1 MFLSPWVETKA
12 GNSQDGPARDETKTM
27 KRKSTYS
34 CGLTLACLSILT
46 LLPVLAHGQAFN
58 IPPGGFTNSNVCANT
73 TGPAP
78 GCQVLTN
85 GSPNLPQVLP
95 SGALRLNT
103 ADSNQHA
110 SAWFFTQQPL
120 STGFTTAFQFQ
131 VSNTNHC
138 NGCGFPAD
146 GIALVIQGD
155 SAGTGAIGFTGDGQD
170 IAYGNENIPGATG
183 PGAAIQNSLAIEL
196 DSFFNPSYGDP
207 DGNHI
212 AVQSCASSQALGLN
226 SNSADHGYICPNG
239 VAAKIALQS
248 LPSGLSLSDGNPHTI
263 TVNYLPPANG
273 CTTDCNNLSIFFD
286 SSLILQTTVD
296 LTQYLELTSTPSSS
310 GTPATGAYI
319 GFTAA
324 TGALVENNDI
334 LSWSFSQLPL
344 SPITIPQPLQPTQ
357 TEFNYT
363 PTLNAGVD
371 YSQSGVPPTAFNGVV
386 MQGTSQAIKDTDFNN
401 LVQNTPFQG
410 STCIHQ
416 DVGSGTFSCVV
427 TTDLCT
433 TPTKGTPAGVNCPG
447 AQSASIGTSN
457 SFNADPSQKPY
468 TSPAYIMGKDTAL
481 KCAATDNNIC
491 KGLQN
496 IFVSI
501 TGDPALVGRT
511 KDFNSLFIPIEG
523 IVFPKTMPTTA
534 PTLNQGWANGDVS
547 VMFNSTEMVPSNNLD
562 PPSPLPTITGIN
574 YTISG
579 ANAPTPITGSVSGP
593 TGSVVVPGAV
603 EGTTTITFQAVDN
616 AGTNETIV
624 TTDSKDQASTSLPM
638 LTIKIDRTNPT
649 FSCTPPSPVWQATD
663 VSVPCTA
670 SDNATGSGLATPSAF
685 NATTT
690 VAALTETN
698 IAQTV
703 PVNVS
708 DIAGNT
714 VVAGPF
720 GPFLVD
726 KKAPVIAPPSLS
738 TPPVF
743 GQPDTINFSCSDG
756 GSGVVSCGVTGSP
769 TFAPVPNTGNLSVN
783 ADTSS
788 AGMKTLTLNSKDLVG
803 NQSTPLAFNYT
814 VAKATPLITW
824 PTPAPIAYGTPLSAT
839 QLDATAAVGGTPVAG
854 TFLYNPPA
862 GTVLAPGVQTL
873 NVTFTPTD
881 TNDYATVSA
890 SVMITVNQPTLNFSP
905 SSINFGNVYLGFPV
919 FGAIVV
925 SNPGTAAV
933 QISSVKLVH
942 GTADGDDYGIVSNC
956 PKSLKAG
963 GVCVIAVGFNADDL
977 GLRTATIVVTD
988 TAAGSPQQIPL
999 SANVIRKK
1007 K

>member
-1 MFLSPWVETKA
+1 M
-12 GNSQDGPARDETKTM
+12 M
-27 KRKSTYS
+27 RKSTYC

-46 LLPVLAHGQAFN
+46 LMPVLAHAQAFN
-58 IPPGGFTNSNVCANT
+58 IAPGGFTNSNVCASASPTPN
-73 TGPAP
+73 
-78 GCQVLTN
+78 CQVQTN

-131 VSNTNHC
+131 MSNTNHC

-155 SAGTGAIGFTGDGQD
+155 AAGTGALGFTGDGQD
-170 IAYGNENIPGATG
+170 IAYGNNNTPGATG

-212 AVQSCASSQALGLN
+212 AVQSCASSEALGLN

-273 CTTDCNNLSIFFD
+273 CVSGCNNLSVFSD

-296 LTQYLELTSTPSSS
+296 LTQYLELTSIPNLT
-310 GTPATGAYI
+310 TPASGAYI

-334 LSWSFSQLPL
+334 LSWSFSQFPL
-344 SPITIPQPLQPTQ
+344 SPITIPQPLQTTQ
-357 TEFNYT
+357 TQFNYT

-371 YSQSGVPPTAFNGVV
+371 YSQSGVPSTSFTGVT
-386 MQGTSQAIKDTDFNN
+386 MQGTSQAIKDTDFAN

-416 DVGSGTFSCVV
+416 DLGSGTFSCVV

-433 TPTKGTPAGVNCPG
+433 TSTNGTPAGLNCPG

-457 SFNADPSQKPY
+457 TFNADPTQKPY
-468 TSPAYIMGKDTAL
+468 VSPAYIMGKDNALTA
-481 KCAATDNNIC
+481 CGPTDNNTC

-523 IVFPKTMPTTA
+523 IVAPTTTASTA
-534 PTLNQGWANGDVS
+534 PSLNQGWTNGNVS
-547 VMFNSTEMVPSNNLD
+547 VLFNSTEIVPSNNLN
-562 PPSPLPTITGIN
+562 PPATLPTITGIN

-579 ANAPTPITGSVSGP
+579 ANAPTPIVGSVTGPSGSAP
-593 TGSVVVPGAV
+593 VPGTV
-603 EGTTTITFQAVDN
+603 EGITTVTFQAVDN

-624 TTDSKDQASTSLPM
+624 TTDNSGQATTSLPT
-638 LTIKIDRTNPT
+638 LTIKVDRTNPT
-649 FSCTPPSPVWQATD
+649 FICTPPSPVWQATD

-670 SDNATGSGLATPSAF
+670 SDNAGGSGLATPSAF
-685 NATTT
+685 NATTM

-698 IAQTV
+698 MAQTL
-703 PVNVS
+703 PVNVK

-714 VVAGPF
+714 VIAGPF

-743 GQPDTINFSCSDG
+743 GQPDTINFSCGDG

-769 TFAPVPNTGNLSVN
+769 TFSPVPNTGNLSVN

-788 AGMKTLTLNSKDLVG
+788 AGMKTLTLNAKDLVG

-814 VAKATPLITW
+814 VAKATPVITW
-824 PTPAPIAYGTPLSAT
+824 PAPAPIAYGTPLSAT
-839 QLDATAAVGGTPVAG
+839 QLDATAAVGGNPVPGMFA
-854 TFLYNPPA
+854 YNPPA

-873 NVTFTPTD
+873 NVTFNPTD
-881 TNDYATVSA
+881 ANDYATVSA

-919 FGAIVV
+919 FGAVVV

-933 QISSVKLVH
+933 QISSIKVVR
-942 GTADGDDYGIVSNC
+942 GTSDGNDYSIVSNC

-963 GVCVIAVGFNADDL
+963 GVCVIGVGFYADDL
-977 GLRTATIVVTD
+977 GLQTASIVLTD

-999 SANVIRKK
+999 SANVIKK
-1007 K
+1007 KH

>member
-1 MFLSPWVETKA
+1 M
-12 GNSQDGPARDETKTM
+12 M
-27 KRKSTYS
+27 RKSTYS
-34 CGLTLACLSILT
+34 CGLTLACLSVLG
-46 LLPVLAHGQAFN
+46 LLPVLAHAQAFN
-58 IPPGGFTNSNVCANT
+58 IAPGGFTNSNVCANT
-73 TGPAP
+73 NAAP

-103 ADSNQHA
+103 ADSSQHA
-110 SAWFFTQQPL
+110 SAWFFRQQPL

-131 VSNTNHC
+131 MSNTNHC

-155 SAGTGAIGFTGDGQD
+155 PAGTGAIGFTGDGQD
-170 IAYGNENIPGATG
+170 IAYGNNNTPGATG

-196 DSFFNPSYGDP
+196 DSFFNPGYGDP

-212 AVQSCASSQALGLN
+212 AVQSCASSEALGLT

-248 LPSGLSLSDGNPHTI
+248 LPSGLRLSDGNPHTI

-273 CTTDCNNLSIFFD
+273 CMTGCNNLSVFFD
-286 SSLILQTTVD
+286 STLILQTTVD
-296 LTQYLELTSTPSSS
+296 LTQYLELNNIPNSNPA
-310 GTPATGAYI
+310 ATGAYI

-324 TGALVENNDI
+324 TGSLVENNDI
-334 LSWSFSQLPL
+334 LSWSFSQFPL
-344 SPITIPQPLQPTQ
+344 APITIPQPLQPTQ

-371 YSQSGVPPTAFNGVV
+371 YSQSGVPQTSFTGVT
-386 MQGTSQAIKDTDFNN
+386 MQGTSQAVTDNQFAS

-410 STCIHQ
+410 STCLRQ
-416 DVGSGTFSCVV
+416 DLGSGTFSCVV

-433 TPTKGTPAGVNCPG
+433 TPTNGTPAGLNCPG

-457 SFNADPSQKPY
+457 TFNADPLQKPY

-481 KCAATDNNIC
+481 NCAATDDNTC

-523 IVFPKTMPTTA
+523 IVFPSTIPTTT
-534 PTLNQGWANGDVS
+534 PTLNQGWAKGDVS
-547 VMFNSTEMVPSNNLD
+547 VMFNSTEMVPSNNLN

-574 YTISG
+574 YTVSG
-579 ANAPTPITGSVSGP
+579 DNAPTPIKGTVSGP

-603 EGTTTITFQAVDN
+603 EGITTITFQAVDN

-624 TTDSKDQASTSLPM
+624 TTTDGQASTALPM
-638 LTIKIDRTNPT
+638 LTIKVDRTNPT
-649 FSCTPPSPVWQATD
+649 FSCTPPSPVWQASD
-663 VSVPCTA
+663 VSLPCTA
-670 SDNATGSGLATPSAF
+670 SDNAGGSGLATPSPF
-685 NATTT
+685 SATTA
-690 VAALTETN
+690 VPALTESN
-698 IAQTV
+698 MAQTV

-714 VVAGPF
+714 VIAGPF

-743 GQPDTINFSCSDG
+743 GQPDTINFSCADG
-756 GSGVVSCGVTGSP
+756 GSGVVMCGVTGSP
-769 TFAPVPNTGNLSVN
+769 TFSPTPNTGNLTLN

-803 NQSTPLAFNYT
+803 NQSAPLAFNYT
-814 VAKATPLITW
+814 VVKATPVITW
-824 PTPAPIAYGTPLSAT
+824 PAPAPIVYGTPLSAT

-862 GTVLAPGVQTL
+862 GTVLPPGVQTL
-873 NVTFTPTD
+873 KVTFTPTD
-881 TNDYATVSA
+881 TNDYATVPA

-905 SSINFGNVYLGFPV
+905 SSINFGNVYLGVPV

-933 QISSVKLVH
+933 QISSIKLVR

-956 PKSLKAG
+956 PKSLGAG

-977 GLRTATIVVTD
+977 GLRTATIVLTD
-988 TAAGSPQQIPL
+988 TAAGSPQHIPL
-999 SANVIRKK
+999 SANVIKK
-1007 K
+1007 KK

>member
-1 MFLSPWVETKA
+1 METVA
-12 GNSQDGPARDETKTM
+12 GTLKGPAREEMKTM
-27 KRKSTYS
+27 TRINAKF
-34 CGLTLACLSILT
+34 CVLTLACLSIST
-46 LLPVLAHGQAFN
+46 LIPVVAHGQAFN
-58 IPPGGFTNSNVCANT
+58 IAPGGFTNSNVCSNASPT
-73 TGPAP
+73 PT
-78 GCQVLTN
+78 CQVLTN
-85 GSPNLPQVLP
+85 GAPNLPLVLP

-138 NGCGFPAD
+138 TGCGFPAD

-155 SAGTGAIGFTGDGQD
+155 PAGTGALGFTGDGQD
-170 IAYGNENIPGATG
+170 IAYGNEDIPTTTG

-196 DSFFNPSYGDP
+196 DTFFNPSYGDP

-212 AVQSCASSQALGLN
+212 AVQSCASSPTLGLN
-226 SNSADHGYICPNG
+226 SNSADHTFMCSSGHP
-239 VAAKIALQS
+239 AKIALQS
-248 LPSGLSLSDGNPHTI
+248 LPSGLSLSDGKPHTI
-263 TVNYLPPANG
+263 TVNYLPPADG
-273 CTTDCNNLSIFFD
+273 CTTGCNNLSVFFD
-286 SSLILQTTVD
+286 STLILQTTVD
-296 LTQYLELTSTPSSS
+296 LTQYLELNNIPNSNPA
-310 GTPATGAYI
+310 ATGAYI
-319 GFTAA
+319 GFTSA

-334 LSWSFSQLPL
+334 LSWSFSQFPL
-344 SPITIPQPLQPTQ
+344 APITIPQPLQPTQ

-371 YSQSGVPPTAFNGVV
+371 YSQSGVPSASFTGVT
-386 MQGTSQAIKDTDFNN
+386 MQGTSQAITDQQFGS

-410 STCIHQ
+410 STCLRQ
-416 DVGSGTFSCVV
+416 DLGSGTFSCVV

-433 TPTKGTPAGVNCPG
+433 TSTNNTPAGLNCPG

-457 SFNADPSQKPY
+457 TFNADPTQKPY

-481 KCAATDNNIC
+481 NCVPTADNTC

-501 TGDPALVGRT
+501 SGDPSLVGRT

-523 IVFPKTMPTTA
+523 IVFPHTTPSTTPA
-534 PTLNQGWANGDVS
+534 LNQGWANGDVS
-547 VMFNSTEMVPSNNLD
+547 VLFNSTEMVPANNLN

-579 ANAPTPITGSVSGP
+579 ANAPTPITGSVSSS
-593 TGSVVVPGAV
+593 TGSVVVPGTV
-603 EGTTTITFQAVDN
+603 EGTTTVMFQAVDN

-624 TTDSKDQASTSLPM
+624 TTTNGQASTALPI
-638 LTIKIDRTNPT
+638 LTIKVDRTNPT
-649 FSCTPPSPVWQATD
+649 FSCTPPSPVWQGGD

-670 SDNATGSGLATPSAF
+670 SDNAGGSGLATPSAF
-685 NATTT
+685 NATTM

-698 IAQTV
+698 MAQTV
-703 PVNVS
+703 PVNVT

-743 GQPDTINFSCSDG
+743 GQPDTINFNCADG
-756 GSGVVSCGVTGSP
+756 GSGVVSCGLQGSP
-769 TFAPVPNTGNLSVN
+769 TFAPTPSTGNLTLS

-788 AGMKTLTLNSKDLVG
+788 AGMKTITLKSADLVG
-803 NQSTPLAFNYT
+803 NQSALPFSYT
-814 VAKATPLITW
+814 VAKATPVITW
-824 PTPAPIAYGTPLSAT
+824 PAPAPIPYGTPLSAT
-839 QLDATAAVGGTPVAG
+839 QLDATAAVGGIAVPGMLA
-854 TFLYNPPA
+854 YNPPA

-905 SSINFGNVYLGFPV
+905 SSINFGNVYLGIPV
-919 FGAIVV
+919 FSAVVV

-933 QISSVKLVH
+933 QISSIKLVR
-942 GTADGDDYGIVSNC
+942 GTADGDDYGIISNC
-956 PKSLKAG
+956 PKSLGAG

-977 GLRTATIVVTD
+977 GLRTATIVLTD

-999 SANVIRKK
+999 SANVIKK
-1007 K
+1007 KK